1 MKSKQPFSEKSTLRI
16 ANKNAEVAERLH
28 SYIEYV
34 DTSDLVT
41 SYYNNQWVNQED
53 LRVRRGD

>member
-1 MKSKQPFSEKSTLRI
+1 MKSKQPFSEKSTLRFPS
-16 ANKNAEVAERLH
+16 KNAEVAERLH

-41 SYYNNQWVNQED
+41 SYYNSQ
-53 LRVRRGD
+53 

>member
-1 MKSKQPFSEKSTLRI
+1 MKSKQPFPEKSTLR
-16 ANKNAEVAERLH
+16 ATQKNAEVAEHLH

-41 SYYNNQWVNQED
+41 SFYNNQ
-53 LRVRRGD
+53 